1 MIAVERDNIE
11 IVEIPA
17 NFIDFLRCILIA
29 TFSRNEEMVDFL
41 LSKKELKEEDFS
53 PLNVLIIVIFLMK
66 FK

>member
-17 NFIDFLRCILIA
+17 IFTDFLRCILIA
-29 TFSRNEEMVDFL
+29 TFSRNVEMVDFL
-41 LSKKELKEEDFS
+41 LSQEELKEEELS